1 MASKQQIQNIKTN
14 IERTIQ
20 GLRTKPQEF
29 VYSQTKGFVKP
40 GTVYSVYFTLSKKEV
55 YLTGIT
61 DTSNSKLILRN
72 RIKDRTLFDRYVKLK
87 FPKRQ
92 KYPKIISANPTE
104 SDYRIGSITRYFTQ
118 KANDRNADIF
128 EVSKADFSSKNN
140 LYRYTSFQWRISGKR
155 EEVIR
160 DNGRTMRRQE
170 KDYPGISKL
179 LFPLQLWIPPKNSL
193 ESLEKKLSLLKFD

>member
-20 GLRTKPQEF
+20 GLSTKPREF
-29 VYSQTKGFVKP
+29 VYSHTKGLVKP

-92 KYPKIISANPTE
+92 KYPKIISANPSK

-118 KANDRNADIF
+118 KGNNRNADIF

-140 LYRYTSFQWRISGKR
+140 LYRYTSFQWRISGKK
-155 EEVIR
+155 EEVTR
-160 DNGRTMRRQE
+160 NNQRTMKWLE
-170 KDYPGISKL
+170 KGYPGISKL
-179 LFPLQLWIPPKNSL
+179 LFPLQLWIPSKDSS
-193 ESLEKKLSLLKFD
+193 ESLQKKLSLLKTY